1 MTVNIK
7 TGFEKL
13 DQIMNCCITREMTQG
28 GLLDD
33 VETFVNTYYNEGE
46 VDEPV
51 IWMTQH
57 PTTAS
62 RQADIS
68 QTMELVTPFEF
79 DCGVYAVE
87 LEDANHLS
95 QNLANR
101 VILAVLKNWQTVQA
115 EVLTNKRMIK
125 NITLDRY
132 SPLGY
137 VDVKGKSDK
146 VPVTGVILNVNHIV
160 NWTLCC
166 QQIEQSNTNNNTNN
180 AGD

>member
-13 DQIMNCCITREMTQG
+13 DQIMNCCITMEMATD
-28 GLLDD
+28 GLLED
-33 VETFVNTYYNEGE
+33 VESFINTYYEE
-46 VDEPV
+46 DQVDEPV

-57 PTTAS
+57 PTTAN

-79 DCGVYAVE
+79 DCGVYDVE
-87 LEDANHLS
+87 IEDANRLS

-101 VILAVLKNWQTVQA
+101 VILSILKNWQTVQA
-115 EVLTNKRMIK
+115 EVLPGKRMIK
-125 NITLDRY
+125 NITLNRY

-146 VPVTGVILNVNHIV
+146 VPVTGVVLDIHHIV
-160 NWTLCC
+160 NWSMCLK
-166 QQIEQSNTNNNTNN
+166 QLQE
-180 AGD
+180 

>member
-13 DQIMNCCITREMTQG
+13 DQIMNCCITREMTTD
-28 GLLDD
+28 GLLED
-33 VETFVNTYYNEGE
+33 VESFVNTYYEEGQVE
-46 VDEPV
+46 EPV

-57 PTTAS
+57 PTTAN

-79 DCGVYAVE
+79 DCGVYDVE
-87 LEDANHLS
+87 IEDANRLS

-101 VILAVLKNWQTVQA
+101 VILSILKNWQTVQS
-115 EVLTNKRMIK
+115 EVIPGKRMIK
-125 NITLDRY
+125 NITLNRY

-146 VPVTGVILNVNHIV
+146 VPVTGVVLDIHHIV
-160 NWTLCC
+160 NWSMCLK
-166 QQIEQSNTNNNTNN
+166 QLQE
-180 AGD
+180 

>member
-13 DQIMNCCITREMTQG
+13 DQIMNCCITREMTTD
-28 GLLDD
+28 GLLED
-33 VETFVNTYYNEGE
+33 VESFVNTYYEEGQVE
-46 VDEPV
+46 EPV

-57 PTTAS
+57 PTTAN

-79 DCGVYAVE
+79 DCGVYDVE
-87 LEDANHLS
+87 IEDANRLS

-101 VILAVLKNWQTVQA
+101 VILAILKNWQTVQS
-115 EVLTNKRMIK
+115 EVIPGKRMIK
-125 NITLDRY
+125 NITLNRY

-146 VPVTGVILNVNHIV
+146 VPVTGVVLDIHHIV
-160 NWTLCC
+160 NWSMCLK
-166 QQIEQSNTNNNTNN
+166 QLQE
-180 AGD
+180 

>member
-13 DQIMNCCITREMTQG
+13 DQIMNECINREITDE
-28 GLLDD
+28 GLLSD
-33 VETFVNTYYNEGE
+33 VESFVNTYYEEGQVE
-46 VDEPV
+46 EPV

-57 PTTAS
+57 PTTAN

-79 DCGVYAVE
+79 DCGVYSVE
-87 LEDANHLS
+87 IEDANRLS

-101 VILAVLKNWQTVQA
+101 VILSILKNWQTVQT
-115 EVLTNKRMIK
+115 EILPGKRMIR
-125 NITLDRY
+125 NITLNRY

-146 VPVTGVILNVNHIV
+146 VPVTGVVLDMHHIV
-160 NWTLCC
+160 NWSMCLK
-166 QQIEQSNTNNNTNN
+166 QLQE
-180 AGD
+180 

>member
-1 MTVNIK
+1 
-7 TGFEKL
+7 
-13 DQIMNCCITREMTQG
+13 MNCCITQEMSEG
-28 GLLDD
+28 GLLED
-33 VETFVNTYYNEGE
+33 VETFVNTYYEEGS

-79 DCGVYAVE
+79 DCGVYDIE
-87 LEDANHLS
+87 MEDANRLS

-101 VILAVLKNWQTVQA
+101 VILSVLKNWQTAQSQA
-115 EVLTNKRMIK
+115 IPGKRMIK

-137 VDVKGKSDK
+137 VNVKGKSDK
-146 VPVTGVILNVNHIV
+146 VPVTGVILNVHHIV
-160 NWTLCC
+160 NWSMCLK
-166 QQIEQSNTNNNTNN
+166 QLELQGE
-180 AGD
+180 